1 MFPMGSMFIE
11 LKCTLTML
19 VRKFFKDILPYSGKI
34 GEAKD
39 SRSERCRQGSL
50 KGALQ
55 ERERKKLHEKVC
67 VIEN

>member
-1 MFPMGSMFIE
+1 
-11 LKCTLTML
+11 ML
-19 VRKFFKDILPYSGKI
+19 VRRSFKDTLPCSGKI

-39 SRSERCRQGSL
+39 SRSERCKQGSSKDELQGSL

-55 ERERKKLHEKVC
+55 EREKEKLHEKVC